1 MTTELWIG
9 LIFIVLLLACSGFFS
24 GSETALTAASRAQLK
39 SRAEKGD
46 KKSKLA
52 LKITEDREDM
62 LGSILLGNNFVNT
75 LATSLASSILVQV
88 FSDNGVAAATFI
100 MTAAILIFSELMPKT
115 YAIANSVT
123 VARAVAR
130 PMSIIVWV
138 LRPLVFVVNWIV
150 QLLLRLLGVKQQVRL
165 SADEVREEI
174 AGAIELGASEGGV
187 DQQDRNILIGALDLA
202 NRDVEEI
209 MTHRSNIEMVD
220 QATDPVQVIDQ
231 VLASPYTR
239 LPIFK
244 NEPENVVGLIHA
256 KELLREV
263 NRLLQEDGK
272 IEDLDIMKVAIE
284 PYFIPETT
292 SLDDQLQAF
301 LDRSSHFAL
310 AVDEYG
316 TLQGLITLED
326 ILEEIV
332 GEIADE
338 YDDDEENDFLK
349 REDGAYILEGSL
361 TIRDANRQF
370 NWRLPDE
377 NANTIAGLVINEAQQ
392 IPRPGQKFN
401 FFGYRFEI
409 LERERNRISKIAV
422 RKIDG

>member
-9 LIFIVLLLACSGFFS
+9 IAFIILLLVFSGFFS
-24 GSETALTAASRAQLK
+24 GSETALTAASRGQLK
-39 SRAEKGD
+39 MRAEKGD
-46 KKSKLA
+46 KKSATA
-52 LKITEDREDM
+52 LKLTEDREDL
-62 LGSILLGNNFVNT
+62 LGAILLGNNFVNT
-75 LATSLASSILVQV
+75 LATSLASSILVQL
-88 FSDNGVAAATFI
+88 FTDNGVAFATFI

-115 YAIANSVT
+115 FAIANSVT
-123 VARAVAR
+123 MARAVAR
-130 PMSIIVWV
+130 PMSIIVFI
-138 LRPLVFVVNWIV
+138 LKPLVIVVNWIV
-150 QLLLRLLGVKQQVRL
+150 QMLLRLIGVREKVHH
-165 SADEVREEI
+165 ADEAREEI
-174 AGAIELGASEGGV
+174 VGAIELGASEGGV
-187 DQQDRNILIGALDLA
+187 DREDRNILMGALDLA

-220 QATDPVQVIDQ
+220 RTLPPAKIVEQ

-239 LPIFK
+239 LPIYQD
-244 NEPENVVGLIHA
+244 EPENVVGLLHS

-263 NRLLQEDGK
+263 NRILQTGGTID
-272 IEDLDIMKVAIE
+272 DLDIMNVAIS

-301 LDRSSHFAL
+301 LNRPSHFAL

-316 TLQGLITLED
+316 TLQGMITLED

-332 GEIADE
+332 GEISDE
-338 YDDDEENDFLK
+338 YDSGQENEYEQ
-349 REDGAYILEGSL
+349 RSDGAYLLDGSL

-370 NWRLPDE
+370 QWTLPDDD
-377 NANTIAGLVINEAQQ
+377 ANTIAGLVINEAQQ

-409 LERERNRISKIAV
+409 LERERNRISKMAV
-422 RKIDG
+422 RKIDE